1 MSHNLSQRCTAAMAI
16 ALSLGLAAALL
27 AWGPL
32 HWGMAAGS
40 AGIVSSLSLEW
51 ASQRWWLTPQ
61 LWVAAVLMVLA
72 LWVQVLFARC
82 QRRAGDVTWPW
93 RLLVLMAALRAGW
106 WVVQSSVAGNDAL
119 TTVQFTAQ
127 LSQAALAAALCWGLM
142 AERFKA
148 RPGVWVALG
157 VGVGLLGLVAF
168 WCCLVPHATALPGG
182 DARAV
187 LFLQLMPVVLAAAGI
202 LGLLPGRGL
211 SRGES
216 LTMIA
221 AYMTTW
227 FTTWWPSISH
237 FFGGAE
243 AAWLMMVLPWVS
255 FCALCL
261 LALIPVCNVLRAQQG
276 GLLGMVRADRRAL
289 APAWLPHFS
298 FDTFATPNRR
308 NNA

>member
-32 HWGMAAGS
+32 HWGMTAGS
-40 AGIVSSLSLEW
+40 AGTASPLSLEW
-51 ASQRWWLTPQ
+51 AWQRWWLMPQ
-61 LWVAAVLMVLA
+61 LWVTAVLMVLA
-72 LWVQVLFARC
+72 LWVQGLFARC
-82 QRRAGDVTWPW
+82 QRRAGDVAWPW
-93 RLLVLMAALRAGW
+93 RLLVLMAAVRAGW

-119 TTVQFTAQ
+119 TTIQFTAQ

-157 VGVGLLGLVAF
+157 VGVGLLGLVAL
-168 WCCLVPHATALPGG
+168 WRCLVPNAAALPGG

-187 LFLQLMPVVLAAAGI
+187 LFLQLMPVVLVAAGI
-202 LGLLPGRGL
+202 LGVDGRGL
-211 SRGES
+211 GRRES

-227 FTTWWPSISH
+227 LTTWLPSLGH
-237 FFGGAE
+237 FLAAAE
-243 AAWLMMVLPWVS
+243 AALLMVVLPWVS

-261 LALIPVCNVLRAQQG
+261 LAFIPVCNVLQAQQG
-276 GLLGMVRADRRAL
+276 GLLGMVRADRRAR

-298 FDTFATPNRR
+298 FDTFATPDRR
-308 NNA
+308 NNS